1 MRNVINWLLPHPALT
16 VLLAVVW
23 TLLQNN
29 VSAGMVVFGIDGH
42 DHPDARHRIGG
53 DRILALDTM
62 FINAIG
68 LIVLLGIY
76 QGTQI
81 YFEAALIIAMLGFVS
96 TVAYARFVLRGDIIE

>member
-1 MRNVINWLLPHPALT
+1 MTLATQLMALSL
-16 VLLAVVW
+16 LLAFVLVG
-23 TLLQNN
+23 LSQIM
-29 VSAGMVVFGIDGH
+29 AMV
-42 DHPDARHRIGG
+42 RLWIGPSTG

>member
-1 MRNVINWLLPHPALT
+1 MMPAAELLDWSLIIAFSAVAISQLMAMLRLVIGPNT
-16 VLLAVVW
+16 
-23 TLLQNN
+23 
-29 VSAGMVVFGIDGH
+29 
-42 DHPDARHRIGG
+42 G

-62 FINAIG
+62 VVNAIG

-76 QGTQI
+76 QRTGL